1 MIQYLELIQYSRI
14 IMIIL
19 ENHFNN
25 SKTIIYG
32 DSVSMQNGDILFKF
46 KDLDLICQQFN
57 VAEQKASIIEA
68 FKQNQKEKDCFTI
81 NELVSA
87 PATLQNLMVFSINN
101 ESHIFKLSQLP
112 FHNTKKTIAWRS
124 DLSDDLLIRL
134 CHSSTILRSLIRHR
148 SDLSENVR
156 FHIEQMY

>member
-1 MIQYLELIQYSRI
+1 MIT
-14 IMIIL
+14 L

-57 VAEQKASIIEA
+57 VAEQQKASIIEA
-68 FKQNQKEKDCFTI
+68 FKQNQKEKDCFTL
-81 NELVSA
+81 NELISA

-134 CHSSTILRSLIRHR
+134 CHSSTVIRGLIRYR

>member
-1 MIQYLELIQYSRI
+1 MIT
-14 IMIIL
+14 L

-57 VAEQKASIIEA
+57 VAEQQKASIIES
-68 FKQNQKEKDCFTI
+68 FKQNQKEKDCFTL
-81 NELVSA
+81 NELISA

-112 FHNTKKTIAWRS
+112 FHNIKKTIAWRS

-134 CHSSTILRSLIRHR
+134 CHSSTIIRGLIRYR

>member
-1 MIQYLELIQYSRI
+1 MIT
-14 IMIIL
+14 L

-32 DSVSMQNGDILFKF
+32 DSVSMGNGDILFKF
-46 KDLDLICQQFN
+46 KDLDLICHQFN
-57 VAEQKASIIEA
+57 VADQQKSSIIEA

-124 DLSDDLLIRL
+124 DLSDELLIRL
-134 CHSSTILRSLIRHR
+134 CHSSTVIRGLIRYR

>member
-1 MIQYLELIQYSRI
+1 MIT
-14 IMIIL
+14 L

-57 VAEQKASIIEA
+57 VAEQQKASIIES
-68 FKQNQKEKDCFTI
+68 FKQNQKEKDCFTL
-81 NELVSA
+81 NELISA

-101 ESHIFKLSQLP
+101 ESHILKLTQLH
-112 FHNTKKTIAWRS
+112 FYNIKKTVAWRS

-134 CHSSTILRSLIRHR
+134 CHSSTIIRGLIRYR